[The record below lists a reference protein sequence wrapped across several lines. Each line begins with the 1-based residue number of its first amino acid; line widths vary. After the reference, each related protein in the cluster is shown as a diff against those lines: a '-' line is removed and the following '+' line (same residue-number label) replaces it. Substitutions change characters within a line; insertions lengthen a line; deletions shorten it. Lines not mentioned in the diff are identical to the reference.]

1 MQSNKIPFPFSIY
14 IFGVFEYFFL
24 KALNEKLLPHFLY
37 LCFVRKMFRFYVLF
51 SCKEKTLDKPFCVY
65 YFLENQHIR
74 VYKKRY
80 VLKEKFSNL
89 TFWSDKTLKG
99 IDNKLN

>member
-1 MQSNKIPFPFSIY
+1 MFCSQDVS
-14 IFGVFEYFFL
+14 FFMYCSAVV
-24 KALNEKLLPHFLY
+24 K
-37 LCFVRKMFRFYVLF
+37 
-51 SCKEKTLDKPFCVY
+51 KTLDKPFCVY

-99 IDNKLN
+99 IDNELN

>member
-1 MQSNKIPFPFSIY
+1 MKNYYRIFSTY
-14 IFGVFEYFFL
+14 VLFARCLV
-24 KALNEKLLPHFLY
+24 
-37 LCFVRKMFRFYVLF
+37 FYVLF
-51 SCKEKTLDKPFCVY
+51 SCSEKTLDKPFCVY

-99 IDNKLN
+99 IDNELN